1 MKLQTAPLAVPA
13 THRSRAAT
21 SMDVE
26 SMATNGAWTA
36 AEDRGSPDEG
46 ADASGPAP
54 AAGRGSASPTVGR
67 AALPAPATDRGS
79 ASPAVGRAA
88 LPAPA
93 ALLPRGEPGFTAGGP
108 PGAPA
113 SAAVSALRLRTVLEP
128 DDWAI
133 ALSLRS
139 SEAARL

>member
-54 AAGRGSASPTVGR
+54 AAG
-67 AALPAPATDRGS
+67 RGS